1 MPGTTV
7 VILYPYT
14 YHTVYHISCLD
25 ALYFGS
31 LCCILLEDC
40 SSGLHEV
47 QILVNKA
54 MKAQANIISEEFK
67 NEGA

>member
-1 MPGTTV
+1 M
-7 VILYPYT
+7 LY
-14 YHTVYHISCLD
+14 I
-25 ALYFGS
+25 GKNGGRQ
-31 LCCILLEDC
+31 LEDC
-40 SSGLHEV
+40 NSGLHEV